1 MKKAD
6 DYKKIM
12 EEFAPL
18 LKEATNEQK
27 ILVKGILMGAVATNK
42 AKEQKVG

>member
-1 MKKAD
+1 MKSAKEF
-6 DYKKIM
+6 KEIM

-42 AKEQKVG
+42 VKEQKAG

>member
-6 DYKKIM
+6 DYREIM

-18 LKEATNEQK
+18 LKEATDEQK
-27 ILVKGILMGAVATNK
+27 ILVKGILLGAVAANK
-42 AKEQKVG
+42 VKEQKAG

>member
-18 LKEATNEQK
+18 LKETTNEQK

-42 AKEQKVG
+42 VKEQKAG